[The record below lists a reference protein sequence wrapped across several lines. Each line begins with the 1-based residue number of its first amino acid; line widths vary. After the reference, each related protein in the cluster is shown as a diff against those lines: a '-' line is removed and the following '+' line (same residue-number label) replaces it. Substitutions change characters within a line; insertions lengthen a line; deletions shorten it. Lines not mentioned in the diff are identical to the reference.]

1 MQKDTENERT
11 RTRERLLDRYV
22 LAIDSGDLEELAAT
36 LDAAYEASR
45 DDPEIGH
52 LITEINRA
60 YREEEGLTPLAADA
74 HLVREILHK
83 CVPSAFDT
91 HDHLKRLLTV
101 GDVASRLQA
110 QGHVR
115 PGDDETNRAL
125 LGIVVSL
132 PKPLTAPAIKQL
144 ASELGA
150 GGSEFYW
157 RTFRDEAIT
166 MGIARSHDQAK
177 LAARAR
183 RVRRSPRQNKKKQG

>member
-1 MQKDTENERT
+1 MQNDRENERM
-11 RTRERLLDRYV
+11 RTREQLLDRYV
-22 LAIDSGDLEELAAT
+22 LAVDSGDLEGMAAA
-36 LDAAYEASR
+36 LDAAYEASS
-45 DDPEIGH
+45 DDPVIGH

-74 HLVREILHK
+74 DLVRKILRR

-91 HDHLKRLLTV
+91 HDHLKMSLTV

-110 QGHVR
+110 QGCVR
-115 PGDDETNRAL
+115 LGDDKTNYAL
-125 LGIVVSL
+125 LSSTVPL
-132 PKPLTAPAIKQL
+132 PKPLTGPAVKKL
-144 ASELGA
+144 AGELGA

-166 MGIARSHDQAK
+166 MGISRSHDQAK

-183 RVRRSPRQNKKKQG
+183 RAQRSPRRNKKKQD